1 MKVHEINPQVLEGA
15 VALLKPSVPELTPT
29 KLVAALKS
37 YDADKEEQ
45 KSTMWERPLTIK
57 ETCALL
63 GVTVPTVNRLVKRGL
78 LVKYNISVRA
88 VRIDPASVRKLLNM
102 EPAKGAGK

>member
-1 MKVHEINPQVLEGA
+1 MKMSKITPHELECI
-15 VALLKPSVPELTPT
+15 VMLLQPSVPELTPT

-37 YDADKEEQ
+37 YGADKEEQ

-102 EPAKGAGK
+102 EPAKEA